1 MCRADV
7 APEAQAPL
15 ARLLVDMAAAL
26 AELEGLDP
34 ADVRIGPVDFGPE
47 HNEGELIDEH

>member
-7 APEAQAPL
+7 APAAEAPL

-26 AELEGLDP
+26 AQQLGHNP

-47 HNEGELIDEH
+47 HTEQESAQ